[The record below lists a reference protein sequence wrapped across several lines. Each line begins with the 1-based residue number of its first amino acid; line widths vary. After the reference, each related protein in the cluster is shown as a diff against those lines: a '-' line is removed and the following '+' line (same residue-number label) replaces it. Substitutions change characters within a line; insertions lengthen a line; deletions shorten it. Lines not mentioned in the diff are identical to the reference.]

1 MDFIL
6 WILSWFESPIFVILF
21 LISIPASII
30 FMIVT
35 FRNIY
40 RKSEKEKNDYEE
52 FKSLKKY
59 REQFYDSVNRRRK
72 NNE

>member
-21 LISIPASII
+21 LISIPASRI

-40 RKSEKEKNDYEE
+40 RKTKN
-52 FKSLKKY
+52 L
-59 REQFYDSVNRRRK
+59 RV
-72 NNE
+72 